1 MNGPPLTAGLWAL
14 AAAPVVLLCALVL
27 RGRVSTS
34 RAAGLVLGLA
44 VALAAAAYRADAP
57 LLLAAI
63 GKGLWLGT
71 WVLGV
76 VWPALLL
83 YRVASAV
90 GLDRIGGVFSALL
103 PRRRE
108 TLLLLAWLFPSFLQG
123 VAGFG
128 TPIAV
133 AAPLLLAAGW
143 SPVQAV
149 LYPLIGY
156 HWSVTF
162 GSMGSSFYMAS
173 LTAHLSGAEQ
183 TAFALQSASLLAVN
197 CLVSAVIVLLL
208 DGGWRAVREG
218 ARMVVCVGIPM
229 AATLIGTALVVPAV
243 ASLAAGAVGFVA
255 AIGLSAFD
263 RLRRRSAGTASA
275 PSTATA
281 APAVPTRAV
290 MDGGTR
296 AAAAVAVRPAP
307 SPAEPDPTPHHAP
320 DRPAVSAPGPR
331 PAAALLALSPYLYLL
346 LTAMPVFVVPASRA
360 WVAEHLVL
368 APDFPASATGY
379 GWANP
384 PVDGYTPLALLG
396 HPGSYVLLAALLGY
410 LTYRA
415 AGIWPTAPAGIVRS
429 WASSLP
435 RASISVLL
443 LAAVA
448 TVMADAGM
456 VSVLAGGAAQFAG
469 DAYPAL
475 SPVIGALGSFMT
487 GSTTN
492 SNALFAGLQEDV
504 AGVLGM
510 DAAVLVAAQTAGGNV
525 GNAVAPVVVL
535 IGLTAVGR
543 QDALPAVLRRLLV
556 PAGVLLAVVAVLT
569 VLSR

>member
-1 MNGPPLTAGLWAL
+1 VNGPPLTAGLWAL

-44 VALAAAAYRADAP
+44 VTLAAVAYRADAP
-57 LLLAAI
+57 LLLAAV

-173 LTAHLSGAEQ
+173 LTAHLGGAEQ

-197 CLVSAVIVLLL
+197 CLVSAVLVLLL
-208 DGGWRAVREG
+208 DGGWRALREG
-218 ARMVVCVGIPM
+218 ARMVVCVGVPM
-229 AATLIGTALVVPAV
+229 AATLVGTALVVPAV

-263 RLRRRSAGTASA
+263 RLRRRSAA
-275 PSTATA
+275 A
-281 APAVPTRAV
+281 APAPADAAAPTAPPAHAV
-290 MDGGTR
+290 VDSGTR
-296 AAAAVAVRPAP
+296 SAAAVAIRPAP
-307 SPAEPDPTPHHAP
+307 PSAEP
-320 DRPAVSAPGPR
+320 PAAPGPR

-346 LTAMPVFVVPASRA
+346 LTAMPVFVIPASRA
-360 WVAEHLVL
+360 WVTEHLVL

-379 GWANP
+379 GWTNP
-384 PVDGYTPLALLG
+384 PVGDYTPFAVLG

-410 LTYRA
+410 VTYRL
-415 AGIWPTAPAGIVRS
+415 AGIWPTAPVGIVRS

-443 LAAVA
+443 LATVA
-448 TVMADAGM
+448 TVMADSGM
-456 VSVLAGGAAQFAG
+456 VSVLANGAAQFAG